1 MFIIEGKQGKSR
13 ILEEAVRQLPE
24 MDCIV
29 IDKVGIPSEWNNS
42 LYVFDFKEVS
52 HETTISWILSSLGK
66 YITEE
71 KTLLLEL
78 NCSKEELQDYLN
90 IEDKLM
96 SYYGFERVMIT
107 VQNNELK
114 EIMQYNKFA

>member
-1 MFIIEGKQGKSR
+1 MFVIEGKQGKSR
-13 ILEEAVRQLPE
+13 ILEESVRQLPE

-29 IDKVGIPSEWNNS
+29 IDKVGIPSDWNNS
-42 LYVFDFKEVS
+42 LYIFDFKKVS
-52 HETTISWILSSLGK
+52 HKKTIEWLLSSLGK

-71 KTLLLEL
+71 KTLVLEL
-78 NCSKEELQDYLN
+78 NCSKDELQDYLD

-96 SYYGFERVMIT
+96 NYYGFERFMIT

-114 EIMQYNKFA
+114 EIMQYNRFA